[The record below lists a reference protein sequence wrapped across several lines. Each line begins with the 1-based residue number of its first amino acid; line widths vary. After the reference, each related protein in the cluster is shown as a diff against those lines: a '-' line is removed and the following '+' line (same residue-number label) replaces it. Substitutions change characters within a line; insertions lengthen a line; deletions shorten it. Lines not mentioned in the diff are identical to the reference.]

1 MGFCVNHTLC
11 QTYRQHRQGS
21 DVIVRSLTHYPAASV
36 GGHVAVN
43 LHTLAEVSVDVDGV
57 DSAQGLSIQEVL
69 RTVLRRGKQSVS
81 WGGKGLRNIQN
92 NTAKESEGS
101 LGG

>member
-11 QTYRQHRQGS
+11 QTFSTIQTDS

-43 LHTLAEVSVDVDGV
+43 LHTLAEVSVDIDGV
-57 DSAQGLSIQEVL
+57 DSTQRLSVQEVL
-69 RTVLRRGKQSVS
+69 CTVLWRGKQSVS
-81 WGGKGLRNIQN
+81 
-92 NTAKESEGS
+92 
-101 LGG
+101 

>member
-1 MGFCVNHTLC
+1 MYSTIHTD
-11 QTYRQHRQGS
+11 S

-57 DSAQGLSIQEVL
+57 NSTQRLSIQEVL
-69 RTVLRRGKQSVS
+69 RTILWRGKQSVS
-81 WGGKGLRNIQN
+81 
-92 NTAKESEGS
+92 
-101 LGG
+101 